1 MADAFDPP
9 GVAKP
14 FGIFSCAAWQP
25 EGRVLHLSGQVAQD
39 ASGALIGT
47 GDVAAQTRQ
56 VLENIRTVL
65 AAAGGTMDDVA
76 RVTVYVT
83 DMSGLARIHE
93 VRGQYFRR
101 PYPASTLVQ
110 VTRLVRPEYLIEI
123 DAVAVIPA
131 DRAKRPQS
139 V

>member
-1 MADAFDPP
+1 MADAFDAP
-9 GVAKP
+9 GTVKP
-14 FGIFSCAAWQP
+14 FGIFSSAAWQP
-25 EGRVLHLSGQVAQD
+25 EGKVLHIAGQVAQD
-39 ASGALIGT
+39 AAGGLVGK
-47 GDVAAQTRQ
+47 GDIRAQTRQ

-83 DMSGLARIHE
+83 DMSGLAQIHE

-101 PYPASTLVQ
+101 PYPASTLVE
-110 VTRLVRPEYLIEI
+110 VKRLVKPEYLIEI

-131 DRAKRPQS
+131 DRVKRPS
-139 V
+139 